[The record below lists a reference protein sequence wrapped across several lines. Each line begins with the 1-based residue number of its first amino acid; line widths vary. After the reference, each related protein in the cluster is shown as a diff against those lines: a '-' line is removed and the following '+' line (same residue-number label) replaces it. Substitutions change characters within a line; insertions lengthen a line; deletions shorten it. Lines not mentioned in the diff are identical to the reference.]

1 MNNMNTFS
9 RLRWPFKALLIAL
22 PVLTFAYFAIND
34 GWFVNGD
41 KSQVDYALT
50 GKTAELPA
58 AGSDDPAGTSSDAPA
73 AAKQQGS
80 TGSAKAEEGRIFAYQ
95 PEKPVDGR
103 LKGIVEVG
111 ATGFNSFVVNMDRQR
126 RWEVVSK
133 DFGQSLVY
141 EGLAT
146 TDDIRAGLK
155 KYISMMFDKG
165 VKSRDVH
172 FIISSGA
179 QKEPKTAV
187 IATELKKMG
196 FVVNLVTA
204 EQEGKLALKSALPE
218 SYYGNAFVTDI
229 GSGNTKISWM
239 NAANVMAEEAPGS
252 KYYEKEKT
260 DASVYEEVKAKASK
274 VPQRNRE
281 VCFIIGGTPF
291 DLAKQHRQGEERF
304 TVLKNPGAYK
314 ADKPKTKAGLN
325 IYQAIQ
331 DATGCDTFVFD
342 WDANFSIGFLLGLP
356 Y

>member
-1 MNNMNTFS
+1 MSNSTWS

-22 PVLTFAYFAIND
+22 PIIAFGYFAITD
-34 GWFVNGD
+34 GWFSAGD
-41 KSQVDYALT
+41 KSEIDRTITDGRTPTSPSSEEA
-50 GKTAELPA
+50 KTEKA
-58 AGSDDPAGTSSDAPA
+58 TSTTA
-73 AAKQQGS
+73 
-80 TGSAKAEEGRIFAYQ
+80 AKAEEGRIFAFQ
-95 PEKPVDGR
+95 PEKPVNGE

-111 ATGFNSFVVNMDRQR
+111 ATGFNSFIINMDKEK
-126 RWEVVSK
+126 RWEVVTK

-165 VKSRDVH
+165 VKSRNVH

-179 QKEPKTAV
+179 QKIPKTT
-187 IATELKKMG
+187 IISSELKKMG
-196 FVVNLVTA
+196 FVVNLVTP
-204 EQEGKLALKSALPE
+204 EQEGKLGLRSALPP
-218 SYYGNAFVTDI
+218 SYYGNAFVVDM

-239 NAANVMAEEAPGS
+239 NAANIQAVEAPGS
-252 KYYEKEKT
+252 KYYEK
-260 DASVYEEVKAKASK
+260 DIQDDVIYNEVKMKASQIPAK
-274 VPQRNRE
+274 NRE

-291 DLAKQHRQGEERF
+291 DLAKQHRNGEERY
-304 TVLKNPGAYK
+304 TVLKSPGNYA

-325 IYQAIQ
+325 IYKAIQ

-342 WDANFSIGFLLGLP
+342 WDANFSIGFLLQLP

>member
-1 MNNMNTFS
+1 MSNSTWS

-22 PVLTFAYFAIND
+22 PIIAFGYFAITD
-34 GWFVNGD
+34 GWFSAGD
-41 KSQVDYALT
+41 KSEIDRSIT
-50 GKTAELPA
+50 DGKTATSPSANESKTDNA
-58 AGSDDPAGTSSDAPA
+58 ATTT
-73 AAKQQGS
+73 AKS
-80 TGSAKAEEGRIFAYQ
+80 EESRIFAFQ
-95 PEKPVDGR
+95 PEKPVDGS

-111 ATGFNSFVVNMDRQR
+111 ATGFNSFIINMDKEK
-126 RWEVVSK
+126 RWEVITK

-165 VKSRDVH
+165 VKSKNVH

-179 QKEPKTAV
+179 QKIPKTTV
-187 IATELKKMG
+187 ISSELKKMG
-196 FVVNLVTA
+196 FVVNLVTP
-204 EQEGKLALKSALPE
+204 EQEGKLALKSALPP

-239 NAANVMAEEAPGS
+239 NGANIQATEAPGS
-252 KYYEKEKT
+252 KYYEKEIQ
-260 DASVYEEVKAKASK
+260 DDVIYNEVKLKASQ
-274 VPQRNRE
+274 VPATNRE

-291 DLAKQHRQGEERF
+291 DLAKQHRNGEERY
-304 TVLKNPGAYK
+304 TVLKSPGSYAG
-314 ADKPKTKAGLN
+314 DKPKTKSGLN
-325 IYQAIQ
+325 IYKAIQ

-342 WDANFSIGFLLGLP
+342 WDANFSIGFLLQLP